1 MFTII
6 PAKPFNQAKTRLAS
20 ILSVDQR
27 VVLSRRLLRRTI
39 ELAQRVSEVVVISR
53 DSQVRHV
60 AKQAGA
66 WALVEGGD
74 DLNAAL
80 RQAARWVA
88 GRHHGALLILPAD
101 LPLLTLAD
109 LTELI
114 ELSQPSPSLVIAPC
128 HRTNGT
134 NALLIDPPD
143 LIDFQFG
150 PDSFARHLRAA
161 QQQGVEAVIYR
172 SPTMAFDLDLP
183 EDFKALPELHL

>member
-20 ILSVDQR
+20 ILSTGQR
-27 VVLSRRLLRRTI
+27 VILSQRLLRRTI
-39 ELAQRVSEVVVISR
+39 ELARHVSEVVVISR
-53 DSQVRHV
+53 DSHVRRT

-66 WALVEGGD
+66 WALVEGGN
-74 DLNAAL
+74 DLNAAV
-80 RQAARWVA
+80 RQASQWVA
-88 GRHHGALLILPAD
+88 GRHHGAILVLPAD

-114 ELSQPSPSLVIAPC
+114 DLSQPAPSLVIAPC
-128 HRTNGT
+128 RRTSGT

-150 PDSFARHLRAA
+150 PDSFARHLQAA
-161 QQQGVEAVIYR
+161 QQKNVEAVIYR
-172 SPTMAFDLDLP
+172 SPTTAFDLDLP
-183 EDFKALPELHL
+183 EDFKALENRAP

>member
-20 ILSVDQR
+20 ILSTQQR
-27 VVLSRRLLRRTI
+27 MVLSRRLLRRTI
-39 ELAQRVSEVVVISR
+39 ELAQHVSEVVVISR
-53 DSQVRHV
+53 DSDVRRV
-60 AKQAGA
+60 AKEAGA

-74 DLNAAL
+74 ELNTAL
-80 RQAARWVA
+80 RQASQWVA
-88 GRHHGALLILPAD
+88 GRHSGPILILPAD

-114 ELSQPSPSLVIAPC
+114 ELSQPSPSMVIAPC

-134 NALLIDPPD
+134 NALLINPPD

-150 PDSFARHLRAA
+150 QDSFARHLRAA
-161 QQQGVEAVIYR
+161 QQKGVEAVIYR

-183 EDFKALPELHL
+183 EDFKALQNLPT